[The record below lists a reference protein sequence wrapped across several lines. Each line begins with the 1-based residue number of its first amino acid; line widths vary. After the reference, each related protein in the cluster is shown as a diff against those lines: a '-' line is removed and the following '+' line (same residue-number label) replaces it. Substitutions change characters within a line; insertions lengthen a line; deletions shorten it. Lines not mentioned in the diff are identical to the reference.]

1 MKCVEITKEK
11 ILTVSEIEKPTSKD
25 GSVIIKVESF
35 CRLHTFHKE
44 KWEVL

>member
-25 GSVIIKVESF
+25 GSVIIKVES
-35 CRLHTFHKE
+35 CGICGQSLIHI
-44 KWEVL
+44 